1 MDKSNRDIAKSS
13 MELHKKLN
21 GKLYIGEKVQL
32 NYGNLAELYTPG
44 VAQPCLEIAR
54 DPSSVYDLTWKWNSV
69 AVISDGSRV
78 LGLGDIGPQA
88 SLPLLEGKALIFS
101 KFGGLDAVPIP
112 ISQLSVEDSVAVIK
126 SIQHGFGGIN
136 LEDISVPR
144 CFDILDK
151 LIDELDIPVWHDD
164 QQGTATII
172 VAGLLNA
179 LEITGKDLFSVNIVL
194 LGAGAANSS
203 VYRLLKVAGVEPSQM
218 KVFDKDGILGS
229 HRKDLLDVPVFN
241 MMCTE
246 TNPSGKIMSVEEG
259 LKASDVVIALSKPGP
274 GVILPEWIR
283 GMGKSPIVFACANP
297 VPEIDHKLAK
307 EAGAAIVA
315 TGRSDYPNQVNNAL
329 VFPGVFRGAL
339 DVRARGISWG
349 MSYDVAKEIAGIA
362 KKQGLRPDY
371 IVPKID
377 DPTLHLS
384 VAKACA
390 MSAIREG
397 VASINYEEA
406 ELENLLASRLK
417 KELVPCL

>member
-1 MDKSNRDIAKSS
+1 MDKNDIAKSS
-13 MELHKKLN
+13 MELHKSLK

-32 NYGNLAELYTPG
+32 NYENLAELYTPG
-44 VAQPCLEIAR
+44 VAQPCLEIAN
-54 DPSSVYDLTWKWNSV
+54 DPLSVYDLTWKWNSV

-101 KFGGLDAVPIP
+101 RFGGLEAVPIP

-151 LIDELDIPVWHDD
+151 LIEELDVPVWHDD

-179 LEITGKDLFSVNIVL
+179 LEITGKDLFSINIVL

-229 HRKDLLDVPVFN
+229 HRRDLLDVSVFN

-246 TNPSGKIMSVEEG
+246 TNPSGNIMSVQEG
-259 LKASDVVIALSKPGP
+259 LKGSDVVIALSKPGP
-274 GVILPEWIR
+274 GVIKPEWIR
-283 GMGKSPIVFACANP
+283 SMNKSPVVFACANP
-297 VPEIDHKLAK
+297 IPEIDPRLAK
-307 EAGAAIVA
+307 EAGAAVVA

-339 DVRARGISWG
+339 DVRAKGISWG

-362 KKQGLRPDY
+362 KKKGLKSDY

-377 DPTLHLS
+377 DPTLHIS

-397 VASINYEEA
+397 LAGINYEEA
-406 ELENLLASRLK
+406 ELERLLARNIK
-417 KELVPCL
+417 KEVMPC

>member
-1 MDKSNRDIAKSS
+1 MDKKDIAKDS
-13 MELHKKLN
+13 MNLHKKLK
-21 GKLYIGEKVQL
+21 GKLYVGEKTLL
-32 NYGNLAELYTPG
+32 NYDNLAELYTPG
-44 VAQPCLEIAR
+44 VAEPCLEIAKE
-54 DPSSVYDLTWKWNSV
+54 PSSVYNLTWKWNSV

-112 ISQLSVEDSVAVIK
+112 ISQLSVEESVAVIK

-151 LIDELDIPVWHDD
+151 LIDELDVPVWHDD

-179 LEITGKDLFSVNIVL
+179 LEITGKDLFSSNIVL

-229 HRKDLLDVPVFN
+229 HRKDLLDVGVFN

-246 TNPSGKIMSVEEG
+246 TNPSGKIMSIEEG
-259 LKASDVVIALSKPGP
+259 LKGSDVVIALSKPGP
-274 GVILPEWIR
+274 GVILPEWIKS
-283 GMGKSPIVFACANP
+283 MNKSPIVFACANP
-297 VPEIDHKLAK
+297 IPEIDPKLAK
-307 EAGAAIVA
+307 EAGAAVVA

-339 DVRARGISWG
+339 DVRAKGISWG

-377 DPTLHLS
+377 DSTLHIN

-397 VASINYEEA
+397 IASINYEEA
-406 ELENLLASRLK
+406 ELERLLARNIK
-417 KELVPCL
+417 KEVIPC